1 MRQRLDLGNAE
12 IAPTD
17 PIVAGSFVT
26 RTFTYTTGHPID
38 DTGFIK
44 VAFRNAGDFGTP
56 QFADPG
62 APNYCI
68 VRTTGNCRIEPRWYP
83 RGNRRPWG
91 LSLYLQVM
99 GGYLGR
105 GDQVVVVFGDTTEGS
120 PGWQAQT
127 FVEDT
132 FEFKTFVDPIAT
144 YQFKE
149 LSRSPEVTIVPGEAT
164 RAICLA
170 PSQVQ
175 VGQEFSYHLKL
186 EDRWGNPTGDPQAF
200 AHPGFE
206 GSGWQTVRATDAYTG
221 LLAESNP
228 IQVRE
233 GKAPHNPYW
242 ADFHGQTEETCGS
255 GTIEQYFTFARGR
268 GLLDIAGHQGNDF
281 EISDALWRTIN
292 ATTERF
298 NAPGTFVTFPG
309 YEWSGNTPLGGD
321 RNVYF
326 SSEGGEIVHSCTD
339 LLPDKETAH
348 PIAPTAE
355 ELFRELR
362 QQEDPRPFAFAHVG
376 GRYADLRMHDE
387 EIEVAV
393 EIHSAWGTYEWLLE
407 EALERGYRVG
417 ICANSDG
424 HKTRP
429 GASYPGASTFG
440 SLGGLTCVLAP
451 HLDRPSVMEALQA
464 RHFYATTGHRPLLD
478 VRLRGRGYE
487 RAMMG
492 DVVPARDGV
501 PELCVHAVGT
511 APIEAVQ
518 VRNGLETVATLR
530 PYTAEELGRRV
541 KIVWRGSEVRG
552 RARQVVWDGAL
563 QVEGN
568 AIADVAPVNFW
579 NPNRPVR
586 QPSSHRLTWESVT
599 TGGLTGVILTLEEG
613 MAGTLHI
620 ETSQGE
626 VECDLASLG
635 MEPRTWS
642 YGGVDKELSLY
653 RLPEGEGRRAFSFR
667 LPVSDLH
674 AGDNPLY
681 VRLDQEDGHM
691 AWSSPIYVVGS

>member
-1 MRQRLDLGNAE
+1 MRQQLDLGRAE
-12 IAPTD
+12 IAPTA

-26 RTFTYTTGHPID
+26 RTFTYTAGHPID

-44 VAFRNAGDFGTP
+44 VAFRNAGDFGRP
-56 QFADPG
+56 QFTDPG
-62 APNYCI
+62 APNYCT
-68 VRTTGNCRIEPRWYP
+68 VRTTGECRIVPRWYP

-99 GGYLGR
+99 GGYLDR
-105 GDQVVVVFGDTTEGS
+105 EDRVIVIFGDTAEGA

-149 LSRSPEVTIVPGEAT
+149 LPQSPEVAIVPGEAV
-164 RAICLA
+164 RAVCIA

-175 VGQEFSYHLKL
+175 VAQEFPYHLKL
-186 EDRWGNPTGDPQAF
+186 EDRWGNPTEDPQTLV
-200 AHPGFE
+200 HPGFE
-206 GSGWQTVRATDAYTG
+206 APGWQTVRASDARTG
-221 LLAESNP
+221 LSARSNP
-228 IQVRE
+228 IDVLAEETSHHR
-233 GKAPHNPYW
+233 YW

-255 GTIEQYFTFARGR
+255 GTIEQYFIFARGR

-281 EISDALWRTIN
+281 EISDAFWRTIN
-292 ATTERF
+292 ANTERF
-298 NAPGTFVTFPG
+298 NAPGAFVTFPG

-355 ELFRELR
+355 TLFRALR
-362 QQEDPRPFAFAHVG
+362 QQKGPRPFAFAHVG

-407 EALERGYRVG
+407 EALARGYRVG

-451 HLDRPSVMEALQA
+451 RLDRPSIVAALEA

-478 VRLRGRGYE
+478 VRLRTDDGDE
-487 RAMMG
+487 IMMG
-492 DVVPARDGV
+492 DVVPVDEDISDLYMRV
-501 PELCVHAVGT
+501 VGT
-511 APIEAVQ
+511 APIEAVE
-518 VRNGLETVATLR
+518 VRNGSERVTTLR
-530 PYTAEELGRRV
+530 PYATEELGRRV

-563 QVEGN
+563 EIEGN
-568 AIADVAPVNFW
+568 AIADFAPVNFW
-579 NPNRPVR
+579 NPHRPVH
-586 QPSSHRLTWESVT
+586 QPAPDRLTWESVT
-599 TGGLTGVILTLEEG
+599 TGGLAGLILTLEEG
-613 MAGTLHI
+613 MVGTLHI
-620 ETSQGE
+620 ETVQGA
-626 VECDLASLG
+626 VACDLASLG
-635 MEPRTWS
+635 MEPRTWR

-653 RLPEGEGRRAFSFR
+653 RLPGGEGRRAFSATV
-667 LPVSDLH
+667 PIGDLYT
-674 AGDNPLY
+674 GDNALY
-681 VRLDQEDGHM
+681 VRVDQEDGHM
-691 AWSSPIYVVGS
+691 AWSSPIYVVGA